1 MTEVSLAGRAS
12 FSFGPSSLELLTKK
26 LEGGLPR
33 AMGWGCR
40 WGSNEGVEEEEEEEM
55 NVRGESDVKDVV
67 EEES

>member
-40 WGSNEGVEEEEEEEM
+40 SGSNEGVEEEEEM
-55 NVRGESDVKDVV
+55 NVRDESDVKDVV